1 MKTEIEIRKM
11 LRRLDDMDENFS
23 DNLDTYTSI
32 IYEDEDGKPEVL
44 DGDEASSIL
53 GNVQIAQYVLEWV
66 IEDGDSLLVKP
77 VESENEALL
86 NRGKIL
92 VDGNGKEYVKDWS
105 ADAFIARME
114 NQV

>member
-1 MKTEIEIRKM
+1 
-11 LRRLDDMDENFS
+11 
-23 DNLDTYTSI
+23 
-32 IYEDEDGKPEVL
+32 
-44 DGDEASSIL
+44 
-53 GNVQIAQYVLEWV
+53 
-66 IEDGDSLLVKP
+66 LLVKP

-105 ADAFIARME
+105 ADAFISRME